1 MKNLV
6 DAANDKMTVLPSEK
20 DIFKQRVEML
30 EQTITTHQLVK
41 LPPVDDFDV
50 KQSTKENESNLIKEE
65 NEKLLAKVRRL
76 QVQREQDKR
85 SLSEFSVVLKN
96 IEGEAF
102 QQKEEFI
109 QQNKLQL
116 KQAEET
122 VEEYSNIIKDL
133 RQANQELRSQ
143 LEDREGEALLATS
156 IDSVGENEA
165 SHIPEMTFAEEIMLL
180 VAPVEM
186 KSTTEASMDSVQ
198 EDTKA
203 EELSSPPSNHPTNS
217 HISGRR
223 RGEKEATCSERAS
236 RRVVSAAGMKA
247 PRRARQ
253 TLLLPR
259 LCVCGLG
266 LLAATWVVH
275 PNDDSVDVFLSKKE
289 VNTQKDDNNQSSVS
303 VSESAISE
311 FPEDV
316 FTLEQRRQG
325 AVVLH
330 VLCAIYMFHALAIVC
345 DVYFVPSLEKVSENL
360 QLSQDVAGATFM
372 AAGSSAP
379 ELFTS
384 LIGVFITKGDVGVGT
399 IVGSAVFNI
408 LVIIGICGIF
418 ADQPILLSWW
428 PLFRDASFYILSII
442 LLIVV
447 IYDEKV
453 QWWETIILISMYGI
467 YILIMKYNSSLCSL
481 VVRYCSP
488 SGQPCLS
495 TLRRATA
502 VGNATE
508 CDADVVPLKP
518 DSCAV
523 VGQDAGVVMVDEQLN
538 LNPQQLTF
546 SEASLRLLI
555 TSHFPPFTRL
565 RMAGRTVISERQRL
579 IRAQVIPK
587 DGAASAD
594 DGGASGGRENG
605 SAPEAERPPLGA
617 RVENETGRQ
626 VGIAAGAVEDEEE
639 EEQEEMAP
647 FKPFIIPDGWCVRVR
662 WLLSWPVN
670 LLLHCTVPD
679 CNLPQWER
687 WFLLTFLAST
697 LWIALF
703 SYLMVWM
710 VTIISYT
717 LGIPE
722 VIMGITFLAAGTS
735 VPDCMASLI
744 VARRGLGDMAVSN
757 SIGSNIFDVLLGLGF
772 PWALRTLLVSYGSVV
787 TINSRG
793 LLYSVILLLAS
804 VTLTVLSVH
813 LNRWKLDRRLGLW
826 LMLLYVIFLLCSIV
840 FEELFSLE

>member
-1 MKNLV
+1 
-6 DAANDKMTVLPSEK
+6 
-20 DIFKQRVEML
+20 
-30 EQTITTHQLVK
+30 
-41 LPPVDDFDV
+41 
-50 KQSTKENESNLIKEE
+50 
-65 NEKLLAKVRRL
+65 
-76 QVQREQDKR
+76 
-85 SLSEFSVVLKN
+85 
-96 IEGEAF
+96 
-102 QQKEEFI
+102 
-109 QQNKLQL
+109 
-116 KQAEET
+116 
-122 VEEYSNIIKDL
+122 
-133 RQANQELRSQ
+133 
-143 LEDREGEALLATS
+143 
-156 IDSVGENEA
+156 
-165 SHIPEMTFAEEIMLL
+165 
-180 VAPVEM
+180 
-186 KSTTEASMDSVQ
+186 
-198 EDTKA
+198 
-203 EELSSPPSNHPTNS
+203 
-217 HISGRR
+217 
-223 RGEKEATCSERAS
+223 
-236 RRVVSAAGMKA
+236 MKA

-275 PNDDSVDVFLSKKE
+275 PNGDSVDVFLSKKE
-289 VNTQKDDNNQSSVS
+289 IDTQKDNNNQSVS
-303 VSESAISE
+303 VSDSAISE

-325 AVVLH
+325 AVILH

-418 ADQPILLSWW
+418 TEQPILLSWW
-428 PLFRDASFYILSII
+428 PLFRDATFYILSII

-453 QWWETIILISMYGI
+453 QWWETIILISTYGI
-467 YILIMKYNSSLCSL
+467 YIIIMKYNSSLCSL

-488 SGQPCLS
+488 SGQPCLT

-502 VGNATE
+502 VGNATD

-518 DSCAV
+518 ADSCAA
-523 VGQDAGVVMVDEQLN
+523 VGQDAGVVMVDEMLN
-538 LNPQQLTF
+538 LYPHQLTF
-546 SEASLRLLI
+546 
-555 TSHFPPFTRL
+555 
-565 RMAGRTVISERQRL
+565 SERQRL
-579 IRAQVIPK
+579 IRAQVIAK

-594 DGGASGGRENG
+594 DGGGGGASGGRENG
-605 SAPEAERPPLGA
+605 AAPEADRP
-617 RVENETGRQ
+617 VENDTGRP
-626 VGIAAGAVEDEEE
+626 VGIAAGVVEEEE
-639 EEQEEMAP
+639 EEQQEMAP
-647 FKPFIIPDGWCVRVR
+647 FKPFIIPDGWCVRAK
-662 WLLSWPVN
+662 WFLSWPVN

-679 CNLPQWER
+679 CSLPRWER
-687 WFLLTFLAST
+687 WYLLTFLAST

-793 LLYSVILLLAS
+793 LVYSVILLLAS

-826 LMLLYVIFLLCSIV
+826 LMLLYVIFLLCCIV
-840 FEELFSLE
+840 FEELFSLD